1 MSDQLLES
9 SLQLTTFQPGF
20 FFSAFNIA
28 WAAVGLVNLEMDTV
42 LWFKRVLQF
51 STVWRGDSTATRAP
65 AESVR
70 QIVKVANDINLVAKE
85 VFFI

>member
-1 MSDQLLES
+1 LES

-42 LWFKRVLQF
+42 LWFKRVLQV
-51 STVWRGDSTATRAP
+51 SAVWQGDSTATRAP

-70 QIVKVANDINLVAKE
+70 QIVKVANNNNVLGKG